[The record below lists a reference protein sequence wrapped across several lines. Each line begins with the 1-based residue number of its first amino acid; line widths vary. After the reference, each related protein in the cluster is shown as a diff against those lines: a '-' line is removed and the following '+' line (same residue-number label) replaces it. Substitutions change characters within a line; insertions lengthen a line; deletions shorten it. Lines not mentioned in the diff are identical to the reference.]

1 MEISLKSREEIGYMR
16 EAGRILSACH
26 REIAAMIAP
35 GVTPLTIDAFV
46 EAYLARQGATPE
58 QKGYRGFPFAT
69 CASVNDTICHGFPN
83 DVPLAEGD
91 VVTIDI
97 VVNKDG
103 WLADSG
109 WSYGVGRLSR
119 PLQKLM
125 MKTEQALY
133 AGIDQARVGAT
144 TGDIGHAIERAA
156 RKGRYGIVRP
166 LVGHGIGRVIHE
178 SPDVPNYG
186 RPGEGVRLV
195 EGMVI
200 TVEPIF
206 TLGPTGAVLWNDDGW
221 SIQTAD
227 GTSGVQFEHTIA
239 VTEEGPLILTR
250 QEPF

>member
-26 REIAAMIAP
+26 QEIAKMIAP
-35 GVTPLTIDAFV
+35 GVTPLAIDAFV
-46 EAYLARQGATPE
+46 EEYLANHGASPE

-69 CASVNDTICHGFPN
+69 CASVNDTVCHGFPN
-83 DVPLAEGD
+83 DVPLSEGD

-109 WSYGVGRLSR
+109 WSYGVGVLSK

-125 MKTEQALY
+125 LRTEEALY
-133 AGIDQARVGAT
+133 AGIEQAVVGNSI
-144 TGDIGHAIERAA
+144 GDIGYIIEKTAKR
-156 RKGRYGIVRP
+156 GRLGIVKP
-166 LVGHGIGRVIHE
+166 LVGHGIGRALHE
-178 SPDVPNYG
+178 SPDVPSHG
-186 RPGEGVRLV
+186 KRGEGMRLI

-200 TVEPIF
+200 TIEPIF
-206 TLGPTGAVLWNDDGW
+206 TLGSTGAVLWNDDGW

-227 GTSGVQFEHTIA
+227 GTCGVQFEHTIA
-239 VTEEGPLILTR
+239 ITKEGPLILTN
-250 QEPF
+250 